1 MPLHPLTCDCCGGMN
16 RRQFLRYGSLLVA
29 GAGLSLA
36 GGSLAG
42 GSLASAQTRPRPL
55 ARGDDQE
62 VKIGYLPI
70 LDASPLLIADARGA
84 YRDQGLSVATP
95 TRFRSWAQLS
105 EAFLSRQVNVI
116 HMLFPSTVWIR
127 YAKTFP
133 AKVVAWNHTNGSA
146 LTVLPSIN
154 KVSELGGQVVAIPFW
169 YSIHNIL
176 LQQLLQK
183 NGLKVVRKPAEARL
197 AANEVNLVVLPPPEM
212 VPALTSKKIAGYIVA
227 EPFNAAAE
235 IRQIGKVLRFS
246 GDVWNDHACCVLL
259 LHEQD
264 ISNRPEWTQRV
275 VNAVVSSQ
283 RWMRGNRREVAAL
296 LSQEGGRNYTPH
308 SKAILTRALDVYNVP
323 LYQNSGAIQNPQ
335 WKNRRIDFQPFPFS
349 SYTKEIVRL
358 LKLTQV
364 DGDRAFINGLDPN
377 LVARDLVDD
386 RFVRKAITA
395 YGGPS
400 AFNLPT
406 NFSRREELDF
416 A

>member
-1 MPLHPLTCDCCGGMN
+1 MAIHPLTCDCCGGMN

-36 GGSLAG
+36 GGSLAAPQPG
-42 GSLASAQTRPRPL
+42 RRPL
-55 ARGDDQE
+55 ARGEDQA

-70 LDASPLLIADARGA
+70 LDASPLLIAHARDAYQG
-84 YRDQGLSVATP
+84 QGLTADTP

-116 HMLFPSTVWIR
+116 HMLFPTTVWIR
-127 YAKTFP
+127 YARKFP

-154 KVSELGGQVVAIPFW
+154 QPTDLGGRVVAIPFW
-169 YSIHNIL
+169 YSIHNIV

-183 NGLKVVRKPAEARL
+183 SGLKVVRRSADAKL
-197 AANEVNLVVLPPPEM
+197 ADDEVNLVVLPPPDM
-212 VPALTSKKIAGYIVA
+212 VPALANKKIAGFIVA

-235 IRQIGKVLRFS
+235 IRQIGKVLRFT
-246 GDVWNDHACCVLL
+246 GDVWNDHACCVVL
-259 LHEQD
+259 LHEDD
-264 ISNRPEWTQRV
+264 IGNRPEWTQRL
-275 VNAVVSSQ
+275 VNAVVGSQ
-283 RWMRGNRREVAAL
+283 RWMRGNRQEVASL

-308 SKAILTRALDVYNVP
+308 TRAILTRALDFYNAP
-323 LYQNSGAIQNPQ
+323 LYRNDGAVQNPQ
-335 WKNRRIDFQPFPFS
+335 WKNRRIDFQPYPFA

-358 LKLTQV
+358 LKVTQV
-364 DGDRAFINGLDPN
+364 DGDRAFINSLNPN

-386 RFVRKAITA
+386 RFVRKAINL

-400 AFNLPT
+400 AFNIPA
-406 NFSRREELDF
+406 NFSRREEFDL